1 MIKYVFDDEQP
12 LAFKA
17 AAKADPQRLGEALAT
32 IQDAHGGRLEPEH
45 VVDAARPKNSVLHKH
60 FEWDDAAA
68 AEAYRKDQARAIIR
82 VVRVES
88 EDTTEQPRAFWSIA
102 DKGGVS
108 YRSLGEVKTSIELQ
122 LSLLRQAE
130 RDLDAF
136 EKRYRSISGDIC
148 DLVREAKERA
158 TTRRQ
163 ELEASSETR
172 AAA

>member
-68 AEAYRKDQARAIIR
+68 AEAYRKDQAC
-82 VVRVES
+82 
-88 EDTTEQPRAFWSIA
+88 T
-102 DKGGVS
+102 
-108 YRSLGEVKTSIELQ
+108 
-122 LSLLRQAE
+122 
-130 RDLDAF
+130 
-136 EKRYRSISGDIC
+136 
-148 DLVREAKERA
+148 
-158 TTRRQ
+158 
-163 ELEASSETR
+163 
-172 AAA
+172 